1 MFSISEEEAAHVL
14 FVSIECDEGSL
25 HVSSSAVHGQIV
37 FSLAVNLLTG
47 LLQSCTV
54 TKVM

>member
-25 HVSSSAVHGQIV
+25 HVSSSAVHGQIF

-47 LLQSCTV
+47 LFQSCTV